1 MSKFQLAAVT
11 VSSNSKTSPCAN
23 VEGIVTVP
31 FLNCYYQITGNAG
44 NVSLSQ
50 SVMETMNQYFSP
62 SDLTAF
68 QVWIMRFFASFLEV
82 LLFMVIK
89 LIKKTFGL
97 MVQPAEVMN
106 GHQMNNNESMTS
118 SYSIDE
124 GEIF

>member
-1 MSKFQLAAVT
+1 
-11 VSSNSKTSPCAN
+11 
-23 VEGIVTVP
+23 
-31 FLNCYYQITGNAG
+31 
-44 NVSLSQ
+44 
-50 SVMETMNQYFSP
+50 
-62 SDLTAF
+62 
-68 QVWIMRFFASFLEV
+68 MRFFASFLEV

-124 GEIF
+124 GEIFNYLIFNV